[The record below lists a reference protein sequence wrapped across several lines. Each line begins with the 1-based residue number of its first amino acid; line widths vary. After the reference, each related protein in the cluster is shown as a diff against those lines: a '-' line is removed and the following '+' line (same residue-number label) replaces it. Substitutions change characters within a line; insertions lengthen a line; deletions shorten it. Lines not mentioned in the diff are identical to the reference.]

1 MFATAVLALLVSFDS
16 SLEDSWFILLGGGSS
31 LVIADVEAA
40 FLFFLVL
47 VASSFFSILIGV
59 VGRLLALVVELGRLA
74 MAFSVL
80 RVAALD
86 IGVAAEAAARCRFR
100 VDGNWTD
107 SGVDSV
113 ISDVL
118 PLSIG
123 SDLGWDDAF
132 IGVLA

>member
-80 RVAALD
+80 RVAVLD
-86 IGVAAEAAARCRFR
+86 IGVAEAAARCRFR
-100 VDGNWTD
+100 VDGNWPE

-113 ISDVL
+113 ISDVP